1 MSMIIMNGSP
11 KAERGNTEVFIRKF
25 MEGMQAAEGTT
36 ECASAQVCYVAKES
50 HEEIAAKMQ
59 EYDTII
65 IAFPLYVHA
74 MPGTVK
80 KVLEYMKPVEGSGKK
95 LGFIIQYGF
104 MEGAQSQYVVRYLE
118 SFTKKMN
125 YESVGIAVHGGS
137 AGVSIMPDKMNR
149 KLFDLLLLLGK
160 SFSETGHFSADA
172 VAALCQPY
180 ELTKRQC
187 RMYNFIGGV
196 DMYWNMQLK
205 QNNAMKQ
212 RFDRPFA

>member
-25 MEGMQAAEGTT
+25 MEGMQAAETGTA
-36 ECASAQVCYVAKES
+36 ESESVGAVKCASAEVCYAAKEG

-59 EYDTII
+59 KYDTII

-118 SFTKKMN
+118 SFMKKIIMN
-125 YESVGIAVHGGS
+125 LWELQC
-137 AGVSIMPDKMNR
+137 M
-149 KLFDLLLLLGK
+149 
-160 SFSETGHFSADA
+160 
-172 VAALCQPY
+172 VA
-180 ELTKRQC
+180 RQV
-187 RMYNFIGGV
+187 F
-196 DMYWNMQLK
+196 L
-205 QNNAMKQ
+205 
-212 RFDRPFA
+212 

>member
-80 KVLEYMKPVEGSGKK
+80 KVLEYMKPVEGSCFST
-95 LGFIIQYGF
+95 LLRV
-104 MEGAQSQYVVRYLE
+104 AVRARRSRRCL
-118 SFTKKMN
+118 SMCAT
-125 YESVGIAVHGGS
+125 
-137 AGVSIMPDKMNR
+137 
-149 KLFDLLLLLGK
+149 
-160 SFSETGHFSADA
+160 
-172 VAALCQPY
+172 
-180 ELTKRQC
+180 
-187 RMYNFIGGV
+187 
-196 DMYWNMQLK
+196 W
-205 QNNAMKQ
+205 
-212 RFDRPFA
+212 